1 MSVTWNLQ
9 SWLRGRLVGIRQ
21 RQRRRARR
29 SWLPVEQL
37 EARVVP
43 TTTIPA
49 PGGITGMTF
58 IDANGNGT
66 KQASEIVVKG
76 VTVRLTGTSNAN
88 DQVNARTKTDQDG
101 NFSFT
106 LVPAGTYQL
115 RAISSTAIT
124 GGASMTVVVGSSLV
138 SKNLAVG
145 TVAASSLSLR
155 SFMNSSVSGNTAAS
169 FAFLKPGVGQTTGI
183 NYAPTLRG
191 GQQPADIVV
200 AKNASPTT
208 IDLTGVFDD
217 PNIVTSQVQIRT
229 NGGNINVNLY
239 DKAAPQTVQNFYN
252 YAKSGAYNNAIFHR
266 LASGF
271 VLQGGGF
278 KFNPKDTSTNPAT
291 AASITAIPTDSAVKN
306 EFDGVNRS
314 NVAGTI
320 AMAKIGSD
328 PNSATNQFFFNLA
341 DNHTNLDNQNGG
353 FTVFGKVLTSDD
365 MAVVN
370 SLSDTSTTSP
380 IKVTDQSTAT
390 SITNAS
396 VKSALNQLPLKGYK
410 GTTAT
415 FPTDATASN
424 FELIRGVTT
433 VVRDEALT
441 YKTISNTDPA
451 IVTPSIKH
459 HRLTLTYKAG
469 AVGNADIKVRATDKH
484 GQTFDV
490 TFHVR
495 VSAPSVT
502 ALTLTPANPQP
513 KSIISATAAVTDPN
527 SLTANLTYVWKVN
540 GTMVKTTDP
549 TTSVADTLDLNGLAT
564 PVNVGDVVSVEVTP
578 SDTVA
583 TGSTRIESKTIVA
596 NSAPATTVSISP
608 ASPTTTT
615 TLTATAS
622 PTDANGDPISLTYVW
637 KVNDDIKRTITKSGT
652 TDTLVLGSD
661 AFANSGDIVS
671 VQVTPSDGQL
681 TGTAATDSETVT

>member
-1 MSVTWNLQ
+1 
-9 SWLRGRLVGIRQ
+9 
-21 RQRRRARR
+21 
-29 SWLPVEQL
+29 
-37 EARVVP
+37 
-43 TTTIPA
+43 
-49 PGGITGMTF
+49 MTF
-58 IDANGNGT
+58 IDANGDST
-66 KQASEIVVKG
+66 KQTSEIVVKG
-76 VTVRLTGTSNAN
+76 VTVRLTGTSDAN
-88 DQVNARTKTDQDG
+88 DIVNARTTTDQDG
-101 NFSFT
+101 KFSFT

-115 RAISSTAIT
+115 RAISSSAIT
-124 GGASMTVVVGSSLV
+124 GGASTTVVVGTSLV
-138 SKNLAVG
+138 PKNLPVG
-145 TVAASSLSLR
+145 TVAATSLSLR

-169 FAFLKPGVGQTTGI
+169 FGFLKPGVGQTTGI

-191 GQQPADIVV
+191 GQQPADVVV

-239 DKAAPQTVQNFYN
+239 DKDAPQTVQNFYN

-278 KFNPKDTSTNPAT
+278 KFNPKVTTTTPT
-291 AASITAIPTDSAVKN
+291 TPASITAIPTDPAVKN

-441 YKTISNTDPA
+441 YKTISNTNPA
-451 IVTPSIKH
+451 IVTPSIKFN
-459 HRLTLTYKAG
+459 RLTLTYKAG
-469 AVGNADIKVRATDKH
+469 AVGNADITVRATDKH

-502 ALTLTPANPQP
+502 ALTLTPASPQP

-527 SLTANLTYVWKVN
+527 SQTANLTYVWKVN
-540 GTMVKTTDP
+540 GSTVKTTP
-549 TTSVADTLDLNGLAT
+549 ATTSVADTLDLNTEAT
-564 PVNVGDVVSVEVTP
+564 ANVGDIVTVEVTP
-578 SDTVA
+578 SDAVA
-583 TGSTRIESKTIVA
+583 TGSTRIASKTIVA
-596 NSAPATTVSISP
+596 NSAPSTTVSVSP

-615 TLTATAS
+615 TLTATAT
-622 PTDANGDPISLTYVW
+622 PTDANGDPVSLTYVW
-637 KVNDDIKRTITKSGT
+637 KVGNDVKRTITKSGT

-661 AFANSGDIVS
+661 AFVNSGDIVI
-671 VQVTPSDGQL
+671 VEVTPSDGQL
-681 TGTAATDSETVT
+681 QGTTVTDSKTVT